1 MVGKQAHCHGQEQAG
16 DLAPVDKGRHCLRTG
31 PWGAFLPFRLF
42 FSLPMLYRCNLTQRE
57 KRGQPSLIARKW
69 HSVCPP
75 QCLLVQVE
83 IAFLISMC
91 MVYSVG
97 RTCFFNHIEMIT
109 MQAAG

>member
-1 MVGKQAHCHGQEQAG
+1 MLEETLSKNRVMGFFSSFLFG
-16 DLAPVDKGRHCLRTG
+16 L
-31 PWGAFLPFRLF
+31 FLPV
-42 FSLPMLYRCNLTQRE
+42 LYRRNLTHTE

-91 MVYSVG
+91 MVYSIG
-97 RTCFFNHIEMIT
+97 RTCFFFFNHIEMIT